1 MNNIEEDKVKAAI
14 QNHGICVLIPTYNNA
29 GTLSCVLSDVLKYS
43 SDIIVVNDG
52 STDNTSDIL
61 DRFKGK
67 IHIVSYSKTKVKAVR
82 SKKGSNMPYQRDLNT
97 L

>member
-1 MNNIEEDKVKAAI
+1 MRFDSDI
-14 QNHGICVLIPTYNNA
+14 QQC